1 MENNV
6 DKIVE
11 NLKKL
16 AAEPVI
22 SSEVQRKSLVW
33 LPVEKLLPHPDN
45 PRKELGDLSELSESI
60 AENGVMQ
67 NLTVIANID
76 DSTEHER
83 MLDGTT
89 ECSEEYRDHAI
100 LHAFKKDYT
109 IIIGHRRHA
118 AAVQA
123 GVLELPC
130 VIVDLDYPA
139 QIATM
144 LMENLQRSDLTVYEQ
159 AQSFKQL
166 TIDCGMSASSI
177 AKKTGFSE
185 TTVRRRLK
193 MAELDQDILKQ
204 VSSRQIN
211 ISDFEQL
218 ETINDPKLKNNALK
232 EIGTKNFASALLNAR
247 DQEKKLAHKLEIKQI
262 CDKAGFKEIDENK
275 GNKMS
280 EYERLMSCSYNAP
293 SQEKIEEFIATG
305 KNIFYYVDRWGYL
318 YIVAKRD
325 NALIEKSKE
334 DEKNDKLQRE
344 RACKLLKEAF
354 ERAFELRFNFIK
366 NYLERDAKEHIIEI
380 AQLGFDCAYVNDNML
395 FYKLCG
401 YTDEYLAE
409 CGVWPTF
416 DECIENGLTTF
427 RALLY
432 QMYATT
438 EDDANLK
445 CYETYSW
452 SSMCGKYIGNKR
464 LANLYAAFERLGY
477 EMSDFEK
484 ELMDGTSELYYGN
497 ENKNDINAVD

>member
-1 MENNV
+1 MQNNV
-6 DKIVE
+6 DMMVE
-11 NLKKL
+11 DLKKL
-16 AAEPVI
+16 AGEPVN
-22 SSEVQRKSLVW
+22 SSGGYRKSLVW
-33 LPVEKLLPHPDN
+33 LPVDKLFPHPDN
-45 PRKELGDLSELSESI
+45 PRRDLGDLSELAESI
-60 AENGVMQ
+60 MENGVMQ

-76 DSTEHER
+76 DTLEHER

-123 GVLELPC
+123 GLLELPC

-247 DQEKKLAHKLEIKQI
+247 DEEKKLAHKLEIEQI
-262 CDKAGFKEIDENK
+262 CDKAGFKKIAESK

-280 EYERLMSCSYNAP
+280 KYERLMSCSYNAP
-293 SQEKIEEFIATG
+293 SEEKIAELTATG

-325 NALIEKSKE
+325 NALLEKSKE
-334 DEKNDKLQRE
+334 DEKNEKLERE
-344 RACKLLKEAF
+344 MACKLLEEAF
-354 ERAFELRFNFIK
+354 ERAFELRFNFVK
-366 NYLERDAKEHIIEI
+366 NYLESDAKKHLPEII
-380 AQLGFDCAYVNDNML
+380 QLSFDCAFGNDMDL

-401 YTDEYLAE
+401 FTDEYLVECAE
-409 CGVWPTF
+409 WPTWE
-416 DECIENGLTTF
+416 ECIEKGVTTY

-432 QMYATT
+432 QVYATT
-438 EDDANLK
+438 EDDIKKK
-445 CYETYSW
+445 CYETYSL
-452 SSMCGKYIGNKR
+452 SAKYGQYVGCKF
-464 LANLYAAFERLGY
+464 LDDLYTALRRLGY

-497 ENKNDINAVD
+497 EKGGEDND

>member
-1 MENNV
+1 MQNNV
-6 DKIVE
+6 DMMVE
-11 NLKKL
+11 DLKKL
-16 AAEPVI
+16 AGEPVN
-22 SSEVQRKSLVW
+22 SSGGYRKSLVW
-33 LPVEKLLPHPDN
+33 LPVEKLFPHPDN
-45 PRKELGDLSELSESI
+45 PRKDLGDLTELAESI

-123 GVLELPC
+123 GLLELPC

-166 TIDCGMSASSI
+166 TIDCGMSAASI

-193 MAELDQDILKQ
+193 MAELDQDILKE
-204 VSSRQIN
+204 VSGRQLN
-211 ISDFEQL
+211 MADFEKL
-218 ETINDPKLKNNALK
+218 EKIEDPKLRNNALK
-232 EIGTKNFASALLNAR
+232 EIGTRNFSSAILNAE
-247 DQEKKLAHKLEIKQI
+247 QEEKKRTKKAEIERI
-262 CDKAGFKEIDENK
+262 CDGAGFIKIAEST
-275 GNKMS
+275 GSKMS
-280 EYERLMSCSYNAP
+280 SYERLGSCMYNAP
-293 SQEKIEEFIATG
+293 SEEKIAELIATG
-305 KNIFYYVDRWGYL
+305 KQIYYYVDRWGYL
-318 YIVAKRD
+318 YIVVKRD
-325 NALIEKSKE
+325 SALE
-334 DEKNDKLQRE
+334 EKNKEKEKNEKLERE
-344 RACKLLKEAF
+344 KACKLLEEAF
-354 ERAFELRFNFIK
+354 ETAFKLRFNFIK
-366 NYLERDAKEHIIEI
+366 NYLEKDAKAHVPEII
-380 AQLGFDCAYVNDNML
+380 QLGFDCSDGYDVEL

-401 YTDEYLAE
+401 YTDKDLDDIVRDE
-409 CGVWPTF
+409 WPTF
-416 DECIENGLTTF
+416 GECIEKGLTTF

-432 QMYATT
+432 QMYSTT
-438 EDDANLK
+438 EDDANSN
-445 CYETYSW
+445 CYEKYHW
-452 SSMCGKYIGNKR
+452 SSMCGQYKANKR
-464 LANLYAAFERLGY
+464 LEDLYIALGRLGY

-497 ENKNDINAVD
+497 KK